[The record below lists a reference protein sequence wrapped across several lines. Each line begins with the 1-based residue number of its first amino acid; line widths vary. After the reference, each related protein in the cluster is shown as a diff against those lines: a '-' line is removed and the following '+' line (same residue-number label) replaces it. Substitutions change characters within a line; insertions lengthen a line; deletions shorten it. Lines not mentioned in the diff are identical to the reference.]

1 MGMTIVPISYGRYEI
16 ELITPPKE
24 FRTMPGTQAL
34 ITRASS
40 FGCELQA
47 VRLQNVSVSILR
59 ESGAGSIWGYLGW
72 YGTRPVRESS
82 VFSSVKWG

>member
-1 MGMTIVPISYGRYEI
+1 MEDMEI
-16 ELITPPKE
+16 ELIAPPKE

-40 FGCELQA
+40 FGCELHS